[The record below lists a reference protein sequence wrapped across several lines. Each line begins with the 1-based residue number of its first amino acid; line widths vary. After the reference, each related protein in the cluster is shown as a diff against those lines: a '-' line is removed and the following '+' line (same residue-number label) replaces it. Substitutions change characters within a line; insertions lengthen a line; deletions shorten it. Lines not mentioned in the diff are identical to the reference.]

1 MTIYIFGDS
10 FADLNIKK
18 FVSDTWYTKLASTYD
33 VKNYAK
39 AGTGPIYSFNIF
51 YDVMQDIM
59 QDDIIVFILSS
70 PIRIP
75 FSFLDDENVQM
86 FSSVVFGD
94 NRDKEEFKQIFFD
107 DDVRYKK
114 NKFYIDLFLKNQ
126 EKIIE
131 YFSARGKEIIFENIK
146 NILFLKYYS
155 KINNIKT
162 FCFLSYDISSIWNF
176 TDLGC
181 DELTKYLI
189 YDKDFSEKLYEMTL
203 ELTDDLFYFHH
214 EPLGKVSF
222 CQHENDSFERD
233 NLLNNHLTE
242 KNHNILYDFLDKKIN
257 DVKHQLK
264 FSVVKSATE
273 GNFIYV

>member
-1 MTIYIFGDS
+1 MTVYIFGDS

-18 FVSDTWYTKLASTYD
+18 FESDTWYTKLTSIYD
-33 VKNYAK
+33 VKNFAK

-51 YDVMQDIM
+51 YDVMQNIM
-59 QDDIIVFILSS
+59 QNDVIIFILSS

-75 FSFLDDENVQM
+75 FSFLDDENIQM

-94 NRDKEEFKQIFFD
+94 NRDKEEFKQIFFKD
-107 DDVRYKK
+107 DIRYKK
-114 NKFYIDLFLKNQ
+114 NKFYIDLFLKNKD
-126 EKIIE
+126 KIIE
-131 YFSARGKEIIFENIK
+131 YFNARGKEIIFENIK

-162 FCFLSYDISSIWNF
+162 FCFLSFDISSIWNF

-181 DELTKYLI
+181 DELAKHLM
-189 YDKDFSEKLYEMTL
+189 YDINFSEKLYEMTL

-214 EPLGKVSF
+214 EPLSKVSF
-222 CQHENDSFERD
+222 CQHENDSFSQD

-242 KNHNILYDFLDKKIN
+242 NNHNIMYDFLDKKIKGSKN
-257 DVKHQLK
+257 QLK
-264 FSVVKSATE
+264 FSVFESAS
-273 GNFIYV
+273 GKNFIYV